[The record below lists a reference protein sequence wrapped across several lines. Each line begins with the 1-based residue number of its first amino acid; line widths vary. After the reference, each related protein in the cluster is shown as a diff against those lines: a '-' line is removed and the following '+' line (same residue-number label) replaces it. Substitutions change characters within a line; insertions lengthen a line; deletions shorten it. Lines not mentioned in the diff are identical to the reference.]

1 MSNTLPATTDV
12 LIVGGGP
19 VGLALAVELGQRG
32 VRAVLVE
39 RNMEVGQQPRAK
51 TTNVR
56 TMEHMRRWGIAE
68 RVREAAPFGRDY
80 PSNVVFA
87 TRLFGHRLALFENV
101 SAGLREENPLFS
113 EPMQWIAQYHIE
125 RVLRDEVLRRPSIT
139 LVMGC
144 ELTGF
149 SQDADGVTADVQSR
163 DGAKSTIR
171 AQYMVGAD
179 GGRSFVRKQL
189 GFVMEGRSAFMASIG
204 AVFRAPGLSDAHPQ
218 GPANMYWVVNQD
230 APAMIGPMDHG
241 DLWFTI
247 MGTKPDDT
255 PDAKRVRDLLCQA
268 IGREWDL
275 EILTLDPWS
284 AHSLMANEYQ
294 KGRVVLVGD
303 ACHLHPPFGGFGM
316 NMGIADAVDVGWK
329 LAGMLEGWGG
339 PGLLESYTPE
349 RRPMHHKVI
358 EEAVANTGVLTQ
370 HLVRGNLDGDDAESA
385 ALRAELGAEIL
396 EKKRREFHTLGV
408 VLGICYDNSPIVAEE
423 PGPRPEWHFAEYV
436 PHAKPGALAPHLWLS
451 PGDSLYDHLGRGFT
465 LLVTASGSEADIAAL
480 TAAAVTRGI
489 PLKVIAPNDPRLATL
504 YHARLALIRPDQ
516 YVAWRGDALDQESGS
531 LLDLVTG
538 RR

>member
-504 YHARLALIRPDQ
+504 YRARLALIRPDQ
-516 YVAWRGDALDQESGS
+516 YVAWRGDALGQESGS